1 MTHASLARMSRA
13 VLFSTVL
20 AFAPNFFASSAFAAD
35 APKDNEFLENLTL
48 LKGRVE
54 AARELVRLG
63 SGDLALKRHLG
74 ASLNARVGKL
84 EPEFEAR
91 KIALPKAE
99 LDALVGA
106 AASKDAF
113 APAAVKALVAIDAA
127 AAQIPAA
134 SLKSPKFL
142 GSVLAGLVEHA
153 AVDYKAAVADG
164 KVAVIKEFE
173 EVYGYDKAM
182 VALWSAHVKPALG
195 EASPAGLAANME
207 KLAAAV
213 PSPVPPATIV
223 TLPPAYAA
231 LAKEIAAAAKG
242 LK

>member
-1 MTHASLARMSRA
+1 MTHASPARLRRA
-13 VLFSTVL
+13 VLFSAAILCSGLL
-20 AFAPNFFASSAFAAD
+20 AQGVFAAD

-74 ASLNARVGKL
+74 PNLNARVGKL

-106 AASKDAF
+106 ATSKDAF
-113 APAAVKALVAIDAA
+113 EPAAVKALAAIDAA

-142 GSVLAGLVEHA
+142 GSVLAALVEHSA
-153 AVDYKAAVADG
+153 EDYKAAVIDG
-164 KVAVIKEFE
+164 KIAVIKEYE

-182 VALWSAHVKPALG
+182 VALWGARVKPALG
-195 EASPAGLAANME
+195 EAAPAGLAANME
-207 KLAAAV
+207 RLASAV
-213 PSPVPPATIV
+213 PSPVPPATIL

-231 LAKEIAAAAKG
+231 LAKEIADAANG